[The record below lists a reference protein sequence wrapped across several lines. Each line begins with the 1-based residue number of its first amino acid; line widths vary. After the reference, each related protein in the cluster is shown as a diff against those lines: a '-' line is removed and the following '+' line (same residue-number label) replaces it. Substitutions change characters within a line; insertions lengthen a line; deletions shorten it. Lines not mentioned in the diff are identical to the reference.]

1 MKGTFFL
8 FWLTFYCLISSAQ
21 ESAPKNLQ
29 LIKPERQ
36 LTNFL
41 NLDAVQQT
49 KPNVNYELI
58 LSQGKW
64 YAVGNGDGQVFTPEN
79 GLWKRI
85 DKTHLEGYHYG
96 AFLFDCNGTLMK
108 YGGYGF
114 WRNHGMFVFFN
125 KDIGDWQIKTSDRDI
140 PFNGN
145 LAFFNRKENSLY
157 SFGNFIHNQSM
168 SEDKKFLDSLYR
180 IDLLK
185 MKWENLG
192 KINSIL
198 TDKYHLHYRF
208 ATLPNKQGCFILPI
222 SSDSTALFLNF
233 ETLEYTVFNSKNNK
247 RLYRFFEQ
255 LPPNQQVFS
264 DSYGIKLLDNNLLM
278 NIDSITWESALSA
291 PVERANIIEGQPS
304 AFAFKY
310 YILLGGI
317 GLTFGLILVI
327 YLFKKKKSRISIGVS
342 PDVQTSPL
350 SLDLSIANNIVFEG
364 AFYPIDSTDYSVIIK
379 FSQQDATT
387 IDLNEW
393 LGLENK
399 QPENQKK
406 QRAEWI
412 KRMNFLFQSIGF
424 KEEAFKRERQEN
436 DKRMFVY
443 KMNSKLKLN
452 ITLKDFSGENQKN
465 SPIL

>member
-1 MKGTFFL
+1 MKGICIWL
-8 FWLTFYCLISSAQ
+8 WLTFYCLISSAQ
-21 ESAPKNLQ
+21 ESVPKKLQ

-36 LTNFL
+36 LSNFL
-41 NLDAVQQT
+41 NLDTVQQT

-79 GLWKRI
+79 GTWKRI

-125 KDIGDWQIKTSDRDI
+125 ENIGDWQIKTSDRDI

-192 KINSIL
+192 KINYTL
-198 TDKYHLHYRF
+198 TDKYHLHYRLYS
-208 ATLPNKQGCFILPI
+208 LPSANGCFVLPI
-222 SSDSTALFLNF
+222 STDSSALYFNF
-233 ETLEYTVFNSKNNK
+233 ETLKYSIYNSKSNP
-247 RLYRFFEQ
+247 LLFRFFRDLPDSQQ
-255 LPPNQQVFS
+255 LYS
-264 DSYGIKLLDNNLLM
+264 DSYGLKILAYDSLV
-278 NIDSITWESALSA
+278 NIDSISWETALA
-291 PVERANIIEGQPS
+291 KPIETSNLLDQPS
-304 AFAFKY
+304 QTVAMKY
-310 YILLGGI
+310 SLILGAI
-317 GLTFGLILVI
+317 GLTFGSILLI
-327 YLFKKKKSRISIGVS
+327 YLFKRKKKQLAKVPSANI
-342 PDVQTSPL
+342 L
-350 SLDLSIANNIVFEG
+350 SASLTLDLSFSNTLIFQG
-364 AFYPIDSTDYSVIIK
+364 AMYPIDPSDYSVISK
-379 FSQQDATT
+379 FIQQDAST
-387 IDLNEW
+387 IELNEW

-412 KRMNFLFQSIGF
+412 KRMNAFFHSIGF
-424 KEEAFKRERQEN
+424 KEYAFDRERQET
-436 DKRMFVY
+436 DRRMFVY
-443 KMNSKLKLN
+443 KMNIKLKANHSSN
-452 ITLKDFSGENQKN
+452 ISSD
-465 SPIL
+465 

>member
-1 MKGTFFL
+1 MKGICIWL
-8 FWLTFYCLISSAQ
+8 WLTFYCLISSAQ
-21 ESAPKNLQ
+21 ESVPKKLQ

-36 LTNFL
+36 LSNFL

-79 GLWKRI
+79 GTWKRI

-125 KDIGDWQIKTSDRDI
+125 ENIGDWQIKTSDRDI

-192 KINSIL
+192 KINYTL
-198 TDKYHLHYRF
+198 TDKYHLHYRLYS
-208 ATLPNKQGCFILPI
+208 LPSANGCFVLPI
-222 SSDSTALFLNF
+222 STDSSALYFNF
-233 ETLEYTVFNSKNNK
+233 ETLKYSIYNSKSNS
-247 RLYRFFEQ
+247 LLFRFFRD
-255 LPPNQQVFS
+255 LPDSQQVFS
-264 DSYGIKLLDNNLLM
+264 DSYGLKILNSDDITT
-278 NIDSITWESALSA
+278 IDSIPWEIAL
-291 PVERANIIEGQPS
+291 ANPQETSNLIEQQTTIVS
-304 AFAFKY
+304 LKY
-310 YILLGGI
+310 SFVFLGI
-317 GLTFGLILVI
+317 GLTIGVI
-327 YLFKKKKSRISIGVS
+327 IFFYIRNRKKSKQVS
-342 PDVQTSPL
+342 PIISTTYS
-350 SLDLSIANNIVFEG
+350 SSTTLDLSILNTIIFQG
-364 AFYPIDSTDYSVIIK
+364 AMYPIDSADFTVLK
-379 FSQQDATT
+379 NFLQQEAST

-412 KRMNFLFQSIGF
+412 KRMNLFFYSIGF
-424 KEEAFKRERQEN
+424 KEEAFHRERLET
-436 DKRMFVY
+436 DRRMFVY
-443 KMNSKLKLN
+443 KMNIKLKANHSSN
-452 ITLKDFSGENQKN
+452 ISSD
-465 SPIL
+465 